1 MYVHKTV
8 LLVMALLYVYL
19 IVTDIR
25 LHRRIEKL
33 EKTVLR
39 LEGANGTNVPKRQME
54 EDDLL

>member
-1 MYVHKTV
+1 
-8 LLVMALLYVYL
+8 MALLYVYL